1 MAPGFPCQKIIVL
14 RSHLHKLPA
23 IMCPVTNGKFS
34 IRVPAVEVGIFVSFN
49 GSEKGRIGKEEDKRE
64 TREEEKEFTEVAW
77 REGRERLRR

>member
-49 GSEKGRIGKEEDKRE
+49 GSEKGGIGKEEDKRE

>member
-49 GSEKGRIGKEEDKRE
+49 GSEKGGIGE
-64 TREEEKEFTEVAW
+64 
-77 REGRERLRR
+77 EGREKGEERMEEKRKE